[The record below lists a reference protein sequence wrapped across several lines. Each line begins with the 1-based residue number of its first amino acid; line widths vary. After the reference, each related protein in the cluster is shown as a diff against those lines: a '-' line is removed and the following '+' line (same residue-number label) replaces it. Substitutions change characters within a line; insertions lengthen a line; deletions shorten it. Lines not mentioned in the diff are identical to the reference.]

1 MKSWSNALP
10 LFLLPC
16 LVVPFYELYQPQRA
30 RFFFAAV
37 GEFSVI
43 SVVRQE
49 LI

>member
-1 MKSWSNALP
+1 MKSSSNDLP
-10 LFLLPC
+10 LFLPC
-16 LVVPFYELYQPQRA
+16 LVIPFYELYQPQRA
-30 RFFFAAV
+30 SIFFAPV